1 MICEVCKKK
10 TETFADNLIRGRA
23 CWNCIARHI
32 KCDACG
38 IIVKTEES
46 RLWYI
51 ARAKEAII
59 SKAARLQ

>member
-51 ARAKEAII
+51 A
-59 SKAARLQ
+59 